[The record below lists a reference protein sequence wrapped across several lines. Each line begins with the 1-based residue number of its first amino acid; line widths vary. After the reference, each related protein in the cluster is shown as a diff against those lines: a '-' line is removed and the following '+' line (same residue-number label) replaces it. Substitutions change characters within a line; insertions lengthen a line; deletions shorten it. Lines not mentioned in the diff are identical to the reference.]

1 MNKSQI
7 ARALR
12 EAVFTPNKLGPM
24 KIIADVGNTNYYVR
38 RATEFLTLSLTALTR
53 DQRVK
58 YFDSALGLIAL
69 AKVKTQEQNDIT
81 IGNINRAVTTP
92 LKIDTKKVLVKEQNE
107 MDIEKQG
114 RQICCARD
122 DFLQEPVSGGVR
134 NFRSSD
140 KIEEQVPEEIQLWPE
155 TLGYPSGYAT
165 PNGARRCPT
174 KDKGTES
181 SASRPNNK
189 TN

>member
-92 LKIDTKKVLVKEQNE
+92 LKIDPTKILVKEQDE
-107 MDIEKQG
+107 VDKQEQG
-114 RQICCARD
+114 RQICCAHD
-122 DFLQEPVSGGVR
+122 GFLQESISGGVCNLR
-134 NFRSSD
+134 NSRES
-140 KIEEQVPEEIQLWPE
+140 KEQIPEEIQPR
-155 TLGYPSGYAT
+155 PQNPFYAIDT
-165 PNGARRCPT
+165 
-174 KDKGTES
+174 
-181 SASRPNNK
+181 
-189 TN
+189 